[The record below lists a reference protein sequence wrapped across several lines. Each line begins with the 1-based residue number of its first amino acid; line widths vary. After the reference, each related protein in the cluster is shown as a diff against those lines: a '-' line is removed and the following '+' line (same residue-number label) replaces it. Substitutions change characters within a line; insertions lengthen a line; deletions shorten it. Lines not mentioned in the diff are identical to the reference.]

1 MRCRFLRGLC
11 GALAAGIMLGGC
23 TPAADFQTD
32 TQGSMR
38 WDELRGNYVVVNYFA
53 EWCAPC
59 LRELPELN
67 AFHEQAGDKVRLF
80 GVSFDGLDNQ
90 ALAALRDKYD
100 IRFPL
105 IQNQPL
111 PNLPFATPQ
120 MLPATYI
127 ITPDGE
133 VKGPLLGEQTIE
145 SLHRATGHSD

>member
-11 GALAAGIMLGGC
+11 GALAAVIMLGGC

-32 TQGSMR
+32 IQGSMR